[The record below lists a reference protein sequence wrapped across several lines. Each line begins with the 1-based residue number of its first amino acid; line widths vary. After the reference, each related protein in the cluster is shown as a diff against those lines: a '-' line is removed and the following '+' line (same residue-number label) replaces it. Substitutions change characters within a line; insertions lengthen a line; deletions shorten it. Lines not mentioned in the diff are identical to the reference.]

1 MDVFGLEHIVRALEG
16 AWSLLKYKKST
27 MTETQSRKT
36 NNQISRTTLK
46 VTTAA
51 ATISTLTMSPPSKH
65 LAAIIPQKGGPLAV
79 EERTTPTCGPK
90 QLLIEVHAIA
100 FNPIDYYQRDM
111 GFFIEEY
118 PAVVGCDI
126 AGIVAQTG
134 SDMSPRAPTTGTR
147 VTALASSFYHKGNP
161 DYGAMQKYVLV
172 GEDTVAVLPDEF
184 SFVEGCVFPLAAL
197 TAWNGWLWAG
207 IARVPID
214 RSEKKGVLVW
224 GASSS
229 MGALAVQGA
238 KNMGYTVYATA
249 SPQHHEYLKTLGAAR
264 VFDYKSDDVSSDIL
278 DAAKEDGIA
287 IRVAY
292 HAIGAQ
298 QVSADIIS
306 KSAGSD
312 QGKLAIAP
320 IVDQNLKVPENVESA
335 FVQAPEGPEAREE
348 RLRWIF
354 GTWLQE
360 GLAAKQLVASPKIKV
375 IEGGL
380 ESANKA
386 LDELKAGVSCTKLVI
401 EI

>member
-1 MDVFGLEHIVRALEG
+1 M
-16 AWSLLKYKKST
+16 ST
-27 MTETQSRKT
+27 
-36 NNQISRTTLK
+36 
-46 VTTAA
+46 
-51 ATISTLTMSPPSKH
+51 PSGKH
-65 LAAIIPQKGGPLAV
+65 LAAIVPQHGGPLAV
-79 EERTTPTCGPK
+79 VERTTPTCGPN
-90 QLLIEVHAIA
+90 QLLIEVHAVA
-100 FNPIDYYQRDM
+100 FNPVDCYQRDM

-118 PAVVGCDI
+118 PAVIGSDI
-126 AGIVAQTG
+126 AGIVVQTG
-134 SDMSPRAPTTGTR
+134 SGISLKTLTIGTR

-161 DYGAMQKYVLV
+161 DHGAMQKYVLV
-172 GEDTVAVLPDEF
+172 GEDTVAILPDSF

-197 TAWNGWLWAG
+197 TVWNGWLWAG
-207 IARVPID
+207 VAREPI
-214 RSEKKGVLVW
+214 SPAEKKGVLVW

-249 SPQHHEYLKTLGAAR
+249 SSQHHEYIKTLGAAR
-264 VFDYKSDDVSSDIL
+264 VFDYKAEDVASEIL
-278 DAAKEDGIA
+278 NAAKEDGIT
-287 IRVAY
+287 IRIAY
-292 HAIGAQ
+292 HATGAQ

-306 KSAGSD
+306 KLAAGD

-320 IVDQNLKVPENVESA
+320 IVDKSLNLPENVDSA
-335 FVQAPEGPEAREE
+335 FVQAPDQPEAREE
-348 RLRWIF
+348 RLHWIF

-360 GLAAKQLVASPKIKV
+360 GLAANQLVASPRIKI